1 MTSHL
6 ETQDLHQLQMQLS
19 ADTMQGLQT
28 ERMKVAALLKNQ
40 GSEIFKL
47 TDHATALLARDYK
60 GVANQPFNAVIEV
73 NNESN

>member
-1 MTSHL
+1 
-6 ETQDLHQLQMQLS
+6 MQE
-19 ADTMQGLQT
+19 LQT
-28 ERMKVAALLKNQ
+28 GHTKVAALLKNQ

-47 TDHATALLARDYK
+47 TNYATALLARDYK